1 MRRRC
6 RAPLSSLLL
15 LCTALCFCAPSA
27 AQAFD
32 GQDTH
37 DADYASR
44 EPGAEVE
51 SNDGGGLLSSLDADY
66 VTPPPAPG
74 DAAHASGAMTAS
86 DASGTRRGS
95 AAGYPPAPPRTPS
108 GGSAAEGDEG
118 VTRFADDRDN
128 RYVLTKAAGRLAQM
142 ELLEDMALIRDLA
155 VLIIAAAAGGS
166 AALAAGQPALLGHLA
181 AGALVGP
188 GGLGLVEE
196 LIQVETVAQLGVLFL
211 LFGLGVELDGERVRR
226 VRGPAL
232 GGAALQLAALAA
244 GGAALS
250 RVGGG
255 TAATGALAGAYVAQS
270 STPLVL
276 RCLQEGR
283 ACATAHGELMLAMLV
298 LQDVALGVQL
308 SLLASSSSSSSSAG
322 GGAAM
327 RVARALAVLAALL
340 AGAAAAASHGG
351 ARRAAE
357 RLAAGPSKEHAQLA
371 LCGACLAAALAA
383 QRAGLSLEVGAFAGG
398 LALSAPAAAASS
410 SPSSNGTADDAA
422 SQPHGIAAALEP
434 VRAFFG
440 ALFLAAVGMTMRVG
454 FLWAH
459 CGVLLAAALFIGVAK
474 AAVTTASLAACGVPR
489 RTAAA
494 CGLGLCNVGELGFVL
509 LSRARGAGL
518 LSRRLFLLLLGTTA
532 LSLCATPA
540 VFAAGVRRVAPKGG
554 SRRGYSS
561 AAALAAAD
569 AGEGPLLPLTGQRG
583 GAGLR
588 ARDAKRGPD
597 ESPYGA

>member
-15 LCTALCFCAPSA
+15 LCAALCFCAPSA

-108 GGSAAEGDEG
+108 GVSAAEGDEG

-308 SLLASSSSSSSSAG
+308 SLLASSSSSSAG

-398 LALSAPAAAASS
+398 LALSAPSASAPAS
-410 SPSSNGTADDAA
+410 ADDATP
-422 SQPHGIAAALEP
+422 QPHGIAAALEP

-540 VFAAGVRRVAPKGG
+540 VFAAGVRRVAPRGG
-554 SRRGYSS
+554 ARRGYSS
-561 AAALAAAD
+561 SASLAAAD
-569 AGEGPLLPLTGQRG
+569 ADGPLLPLTAQRG